1 MTKRLLMQILAGMPD
16 DVEIEAQ
23 NSKGEEFTFTNE
35 FHFYTKTDDT
45 PAIVTIYFE

>member
-1 MTKRLLMQILAGMPD
+1 MTKKLLMQILGGMPD

-23 NSKGEEFTFTNE
+23 NSKGEEFIFTNE
-35 FHFYTKTDDT
+35 FHVFTKGEDV